1 MRVLMPVMAMLVVG
15 CASQPTNSHSDPGPG
30 KLAITEAQ
38 RLAIAKNL
46 NLKVVDQD
54 GQQVFCRSNF
64 QTATR
69 IRRDTTCYTA
79 DQLEQLEVQQQRDF
93 DQMALRSS
101 MGGIR
106 TSP

>member
-15 CASQPTNSHSDPGPG
+15 CASQPTKSQSDPDPG
-30 KLAITEAQ
+30 QLAITDTQ

-79 DQLEQLEVQQQRDF
+79 DQIEQLDAQQQRDL
-93 DQMALRSS
+93 DQMSLRSS

-106 TSP
+106 TP

>member
-1 MRVLMPVMAMLVVG
+1 MRVLMPVMAMPLVG
-15 CASQPTNSHSDPGPG
+15 CASQPTKSQSDLGPG
-30 KLAITEAQ
+30 KLAITDTQ

-54 GQQVFCRSNF
+54 GQQVYCRSNF

-79 DQLEQLEVQQQRDF
+79 DQLEQMEVQQLRDL